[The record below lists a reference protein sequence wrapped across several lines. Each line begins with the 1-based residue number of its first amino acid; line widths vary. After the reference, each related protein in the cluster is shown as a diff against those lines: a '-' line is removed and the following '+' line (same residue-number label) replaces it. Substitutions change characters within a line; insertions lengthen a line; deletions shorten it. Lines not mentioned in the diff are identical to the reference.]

1 MRLLLDTH
9 ILIALAR
16 REISTADSDIAT
28 ALYSTE
34 NVLFASAASTWE
46 IAIKS
51 RLGKL
56 DPGTPVEDIPG
67 YFETIG
73 LSLLAITH
81 QHAVSILAPDPATK
95 GPFDRLLLAQCSVE
109 NLRLVTRDRAIANH
123 PLAWQAAY

>member
-16 REISTADSDIAT
+16 REIGATDSDIAA
-28 ALYSTE
+28 ALYSPE
-34 NVLFASAASTWE
+34 NILFVSAASTWE
-46 IAIKS
+46 IALKT

-56 DPGTPVEDIPG
+56 DPGIPVEDLPG

-81 QHAVSILAPDPATK
+81 QHTVSILTPDPATK
-95 GPFDRLLLAQCSVE
+95 DPFDRLLLAQCSVE